1 MVKVSKCA
9 DCGDSLSVCLAGTL
23 CPASM
28 REMWRGVCGDLGR
41 GEGREDRLTGAE
53 HGSGAKP
60 LHGAW
65 NRRGTVDDHYKARK
79 VPWLVHRMGDS
90 DSTKEQLA
98 PSINERGGSWLYED
112 CIRT

>member
-41 GEGREDRLTGAE
+41 GEGCEDRLTGAE
-53 HGSGAKP
+53 HDSGAEP

-65 NRRGTVDDHYKARK
+65 NRRGTVAARPLQGAK
-79 VPWLVHRMGDS
+79 GAVAG
-90 DSTKEQLA
+90 A
-98 PSINERGGSWLYED
+98 PNGR
-112 CIRT
+112 